1 MGISNPW
8 RRTVTTAQTIN
19 DKIVDQFQPIYL
31 DVINESDNHNVPA
44 GSESHF
50 KLVIVSDAFLDK
62 TLIQR
67 HRAVNT
73 LLADQ
78 LAGQIH
84 ALSMHTHT
92 PNEWQERG
100 GSVPDSPPCHGGSVK
115 S

>member
-1 MGISNPW
+1 MTI
-8 RRTVTTAQTIN
+8 AETIN

-31 DVINESDNHNVPA
+31 DVINESDNHNVPP

-50 KLVIVSDAFLDK
+50 KLVVVSETFTDK

-67 HRAVNT
+67 HREINK

-78 LAGQIH
+78 LAGQVH
-84 ALSMHTHT
+84 ALSLHTHT
-92 PNEWQERG
+92 PSEWQERG
-100 GSVPDSPPCHGGSVK
+100 GSVPASPPCRGGSAK